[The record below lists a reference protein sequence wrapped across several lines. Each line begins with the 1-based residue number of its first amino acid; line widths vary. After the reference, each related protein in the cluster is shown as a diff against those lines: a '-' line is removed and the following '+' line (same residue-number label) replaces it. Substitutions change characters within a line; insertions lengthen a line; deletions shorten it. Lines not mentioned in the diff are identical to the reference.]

1 MPMLGVHKALVRTKL
16 RCASFAPHSLVVRPH
31 STTPKVTIMIV
42 TVTRFILLLLL
53 SLLVGTMF
61 CIWVG
66 FNPASLSAS
75 AYVEQQQNAI
85 HAFNTLLP
93 TIGAVCILLTAGL
106 AYGAHSDLRVRYL
119 HAAAAICLVVAAVV
133 TRFGNQPINTVVMT
147 WTAQAPAV
155 NWTELRDAWW
165 QWHIVRSVAGI
176 GALVLTFMAVLTSK
190 RAPM

>member
-1 MPMLGVHKALVRTKL
+1 
-16 RCASFAPHSLVVRPH
+16 
-31 STTPKVTIMIV
+31 
-42 TVTRFILLLLL
+42 
-53 SLLVGTMF
+53 
-61 CIWVG
+61 
-66 FNPASLSAS
+66 
-75 AYVEQQQNAI
+75 
-85 HAFNTLLP
+85 
-93 TIGAVCILLTAGL
+93 
-106 AYGAHSDLRVRYL
+106 
-119 HAAAAICLVVAAVV
+119 LVVAAVV